1 MAQNTFSKLVNNLSA
16 TEKSTLLSKL
26 LKYTD
31 ESVNEEVQ
39 NVSKIKTDKSKT
51 KEFAQKEFEKF
62 SLVKKIYIYLLSF
75 FKNSTIEDEVVE
87 SELVDVKKELLSK
100 CNRYFEK
107 IWI

>member
-62 SLVKKIYIYLLSF
+62 LEALRKRRESDDSD
-75 FKNSTIEDEVVE
+75 NDEE
-87 SELVDVKKELLSK
+87 
-100 CNRYFEK
+100 F
-107 IWI
+107 